1 MVKMK
6 SVFIVEDDKSIQ
18 MLYQKI
24 LKLVGFTVIGIANNG
39 DEAVS
44 MFKAFNDK
52 PEIIIMDHRMPVK
65 NGIEATKEILLID
78 NTVKIIFASADKSV
92 RDEALAIGSV
102 GFIDKPFS
110 LDRLVKKIKEV
121 SNP

>member
-1 MVKMK
+1 M
-6 SVFIVEDDKSIQ
+6 STIFIVEDDKSIQ
-18 MLYQKI
+18 LLYTKI
-24 LKLVGFTVIGIANNG
+24 LKLVGFRIIGIANNG
-39 DEAVS
+39 EEAIS
-44 MFKAFNDK
+44 MFREFNDK

-78 NTVKIIFASADKSV
+78 NKVKIIFASADKTV
-92 RDEALAIGSV
+92 KDEALAIGSV

-121 SNP
+121 STH

>member
-1 MVKMK
+1 MK

-24 LKLVGFTVIGIANNG
+24 LKLVGFQVIGIANNG
-39 DEAVS
+39 DEAIS
-44 MFKAFNDK
+44 MFRLFNDK

-78 NTVKIIFASADKSV
+78 RTVKIIFASADKSV

-121 SNP
+121 SNS

>member
-1 MVKMK
+1 MK